1 VRFLRRNQYLI
12 LTLAVLAFSGVMV
25 LRQFRAN
32 EAAHVA
38 LREDFIL
45 LHERGQIQSC
55 QHLYE
60 LLIRQLPDQSDQ
72 TLVQDLQRAA
82 MLVDQKNPAPDLD
95 NPVWK
100 YYVSV
105 KRELQMRAEPRIRAL
120 EHAEN

>member
-1 VRFLRRNQYLI
+1 VRFLRRNQYLL
-12 LTLAVLAFSGVMV
+12 LTLAVLAFSAVMV

-60 LLIRQLPDQSDQ
+60 MLIRQLPDQSDQ
-72 TLVQDLQRAA
+72 TLVLDLQRTA

-105 KRELQMRAEPRIRAL
+105 KRELQKRAEPRIRAL

>member
-1 VRFLRRNQYLI
+1 
-12 LTLAVLAFSGVMV
+12 MV

-60 LLIRQLPDQSDQ
+60 MLIRQLPDQSDQ
-72 TLVQDLQRAA
+72 TLVLDLQRTA

-105 KRELQMRAEPRIRAL
+105 KRELQKRAEPRIRAL